1 MMGEWAAIGLR
12 FAAYA
17 DLLLL
22 AGLALGGGLG
32 RYAPV
37 VDRRIMAWLAALGAI
52 ITIAQFG
59 ATALAMTG
67 NDMAALD
74 RDMVRFLA
82 LETPM
87 VVSHLVRVAVLGLLM
102 ISAIVRMPRALSG
115 LLAVIALAS
124 LAWNGHA
131 GASESTLGLAHRT
144 SDVIHLVAASLWI
157 AALVMFA
164 RILLLD
170 CRTPEGLASALAT
183 LDRFS
188 GIGGIVVGAIVVTGI
203 VNLLAI
209 VGFEGFFASFGT
221 DYGQLL
227 LLKIALFGGMV
238 GLAALNR
245 WRFVPGARAM
255 VGAKTQEVA
264 VRLLRVAVLTETLLG
279 VLVLAAVAILG
290 TMSPVG

>member
-1 MMGEWAAIGLR
+1 MGEWAAIGLR

-52 ITIAQFG
+52 ITIGQLG

-67 NDMAALD
+67 NDLAALD

-87 VVSHLVRVAVLGLLM
+87 GVSHLVRVAVLGLLM

-170 CRTPEGLASALAT
+170 CRTSEGLASALAT

-221 DYGQLL
+221 DYGRLL

-255 VGAKTQEVA
+255 VGAGTQEVA